1 MIMGS
6 RDMRRM
12 MIDAFF
18 KISCYGLYMA
28 LVILLIVKLW
38 TKIK

>member
-1 MIMGS
+1 MNMAS
-6 RDMRRM
+6 RDMRRGI
-12 MIDAFF
+12 IDAFF
-18 KISCYGLYMA
+18 KISCYGLYLA

>member
-1 MIMGS
+1 MNMAS
-6 RDMRRM
+6 RDIRRM

-18 KISCYGLYMA
+18 KISCYGLYLA
-28 LVILLIVKLW
+28 LIILLLIKLW